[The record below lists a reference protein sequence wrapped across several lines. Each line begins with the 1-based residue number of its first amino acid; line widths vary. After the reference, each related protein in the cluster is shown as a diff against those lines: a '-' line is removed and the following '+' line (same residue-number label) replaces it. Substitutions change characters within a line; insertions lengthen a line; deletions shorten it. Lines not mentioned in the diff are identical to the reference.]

1 MVADASLTVI
11 YIFTNNPSR
20 RVLTLFAW
28 LFRTGEYR
36 RANNW
41 GEFQYQSI
49 TWSKRSTVG
58 MFARCYMRRRI
69 RPVDPSATRQ
79 PSVSHLTQSCYTK
92 VTSWWPD
99 NRSSFHNSVS
109 RRPGYNFSDEIAISI
124 SLYNINQSSVGRR
137 LSFGSPV
144 FRKRAW
150 PNHPPHSSSLLSK
163 PRPKSPRSTYFY
175 LNLCHHALIRYTG
188 HHLRC
193 HRWHCLR

>member
-1 MVADASLTVI
+1 MVANASLTVI

-79 PSVSHLTQSCYTK
+79 RSVSHLTQSCYTK

-124 SLYNINQSSVGRR
+124 SLYNINHCCLANPQLINWNPLKARRFERHCDLDKNAFGLRKVKMPKGNVRSSV
-137 LSFGSPV
+137 
-144 FRKRAW
+144 
-150 PNHPPHSSSLLSK
+150 
-163 PRPKSPRSTYFY
+163 
-175 LNLCHHALIRYTG
+175 
-188 HHLRC
+188 
-193 HRWHCLR
+193 HC